1 MGSRSASELL
11 QLPVQLHG
19 IRLGHPVDVLLDQD
33 SERPLGLVVLCGDEV
48 ERFLV
53 LETADVREDEIKV
66 GSAFLLLE
74 DVDFY
79 RERTRSLRATLAAE

>member
-19 IRLGHPVDVLLDQD
+19 IRLGHPVDVLLDHD